1 MLVLF
6 GQMAAYYGAR
16 ATAKRLGKQQVYCQI
31 QANAQL
37 FTKDQKYVKSVFYF
51 KRTPEQTFIRTGRE
65 KKDIMSQHD
74 DPEPRVC
81 VGISLNNMVIK
92 SAVSVRRGL
101 GGRQQGPAG
110 HLHRSFL
117 GLVPANKASGVD
129 KDAALDPAEL
139 RQRFIPNTTPLFWQ
153 RQPGTGAQKG
163 RLVYRWTLW
172 SADHFML
179 RISFAKT
186 KCTVHYEKQ
195 QTLEFRVKKP
205 KTE

>member
-101 GGRQQGPAG
+101 GGGLQGPAG

-139 RQRFIPNTTPLFWQ
+139 RQCFIPNTTPLFWQ

-163 RLVYRWTLW
+163 RLVYRWTLCGLLITSCCALVLQKQNVLYIMKNSKLW
-172 SADHFML
+172 SL
-179 RISFAKT
+179 G
-186 KCTVHYEKQ
+186 
-195 QTLEFRVKKP
+195 
-205 KTE
+205 